1 MKSITTEQIIVFHK
15 KIISNTGGSE
25 GIRDISII
33 DSALNRAFAT
43 FDGNDLYESDLKKIS
58 VITYGLISNHGFVDG
73 NKRIGVATMLL
84 FLKLNDINIKYTQ
97 KELVDLGLAVAQGK
111 YRESDIE
118 EWIKR
123 HQII

>member
-25 GIRDISII
+25 GIRDILII

-43 FDGNDLYESDLKKIS
+43 FDGNDLYESDLEKIS
-58 VITYGLISNHGFVDG
+58 VIIYGLISNHGFVDG

>member
-1 MKSITTEQIIVFHK
+1 MKSITTEQINVFHK

-58 VITYGLISNHGFVDG
+58 VISYGLISNHGFVDG

-97 KELVDLGLAVAQGK
+97 KELVDLGLALAQGK

>member
-25 GIRDISII
+25 GIRDFSII

-84 FLKLNDINIKYTQ
+84 FLRLNDINIKYTQ